1 MRSFRTA
8 DHDRP
13 RPSVGAIRGD
23 EGERPD
29 VAPEGRDHG
38 VVDGLAPV
46 RTMSVVGLGRVGWRL
61 ALPPLVELGGASR
74 APLRIKHPVDSLRID
89 RPPFGTRLL
98 EVVLAQPRLLRHLG
112 AFAID
117 LRLGQPPVG
126 FERVPIAPLVDG
138 PAPGGGALE
147 HRGHR
152 AVGVLMRTAD
162 DRLGLHARPVHRLTV
177 RGVEHRQRHLIGFV
191 DPEALRV
198 RPAHGGLGGGQ
209 GRDRVAPH
217 EAGFPHGGGT
227 GEEVGGCLGRAPQAR
242 HHLQHPFRL
251 LGRAPEHGDVRFERD
266 GLDQGQEREQRGLA
280 AEAARRFPHSHVRAV
295 EIGIT
300 EGLRRRHMLGA
311 AGHRR
316 NVDAKRLFRQR

>member
-1 MRSFRTA
+1 MVRERHGDDGVGGMAGAEDVVDAAKPMLAVEGFHAWSRDLVALDGRDVVDEEIAAALPHHVDIEDGGGHVFADHAAAAGMIVRRDARKAVHAVVQDA

-13 RPSVGAIRGD
+13 RPSAGARRGD

-29 VAPEGRDHG
+29 VAAECRDHG

-46 RTMSVVGLGRVGWRL
+46 RAMSVVGLGRVGWRL
-61 ALPPLVELGGASR
+61 ALPPLIELGGACR
-74 APLRIKHPVDSLRID
+74 APLRIKRPVDGLRID

-98 EVVLAQPRLLRHLG
+98 EVLLAQPRLLRHLG

-126 FERVPIAPLVDG
+126 FERVPIAPQVDG

-162 DRLGLHARPVHRLTV
+162 DRLSLPARPVHRLTV
-177 RGVEHRQRHLIGFV
+177 RGIEHRQQHLIGFV

-198 RPAHGGLGGGQ
+198 RPAHGGLGG
-209 GRDRVAPH
+209 RPRP
-217 EAGFPHGGGT
+217 
-227 GEEVGGCLGRAPQAR
+227 
-242 HHLQHPFRL
+242 
-251 LGRAPEHGDVRFERD
+251 
-266 GLDQGQEREQRGLA
+266 
-280 AEAARRFPHSHVRAV
+280 
-295 EIGIT
+295 
-300 EGLRRRHMLGA
+300 
-311 AGHRR
+311 
-316 NVDAKRLFRQR
+316 

>member
-1 MRSFRTA
+1 M
-8 DHDRP
+8 
-13 RPSVGAIRGD
+13 G
-23 EGERPD
+23 
-29 VAPEGRDHG
+29 
-38 VVDGLAPV
+38 
-46 RTMSVVGLGRVGWRL
+46 VVGLGRVGWRL
-61 ALPPLVELGGASR
+61 ALPPLIELGGAYR
-74 APLRIKHPVDSLRID
+74 APLRIKRPVDGLRID

-112 AFAID
+112 VFAID

-177 RGVEHRQRHLIGFV
+177 RGVEHRQQHLIGFV

-209 GRDRVAPH
+209 GRDHVAPY
-217 EAGFPHGGGT
+217 EAGSPHSGGT
-227 GEEVGGCLGRAPQAR
+227 LEEVARRAR
-242 HHLQHPFRL
+242 VRGH
-251 LGRAPEHGDVRFERD
+251 GHGDDRIGRPY
-266 GLDQGQEREQRGLA
+266 GRSSMKAGPS
-280 AEAARRFPHSHVRAV
+280 RRSTAPAIVSAPSTFAVFVRAV
-295 EIGIT
+295 NGRAEEACVIT
-300 EGLRRRHMLGA
+300 QGTRVEQSSATRPA
-311 AGHRR
+311 SSTPA
-316 NVDAKRLFRQR
+316 